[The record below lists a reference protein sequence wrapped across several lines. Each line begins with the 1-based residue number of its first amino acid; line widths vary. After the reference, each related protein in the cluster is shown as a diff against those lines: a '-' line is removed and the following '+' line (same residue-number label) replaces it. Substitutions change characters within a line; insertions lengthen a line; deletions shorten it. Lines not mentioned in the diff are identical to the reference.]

1 MDRIHSFTLALT
13 IAAAALATWF
23 GFRAINLSGLAGA
36 DIGTLFLTLIF
47 TALVIERAVEV
58 VANNRFMDLERIAA
72 REVRETRQAL
82 TLAEEAL
89 QREYDL
95 TIAVNAAPETRA
107 TLLGAKEEAAITIRE
122 DILVKRLA
130 LNQAKNDARPDLE
143 KLKHKKQRFTSSLA
157 TGLGLLAAMAGVR
170 ILGQF
175 LPLNDAQGIT
185 GPILEAKYQIELFR
199 FTDVAL
205 TAMLLAGGADAIHGL
220 VKDFLSKRTDVLAS

>member
-1 MDRIHSFTLALT
+1 MDRIHSFTLVLT
-13 IAAAALATWF
+13 IAAAIFATWF

-58 VANNRFMDLERIAA
+58 VANNRFMDLERKAA

-89 QREYDL
+89 QREYNL
-95 TIAVNAAPETRA
+95 TIAVDSAPETRA
-107 TLLGAKEEAAITIRE
+107 KLLNAKEEAAIEIRE
-122 DILVKRLA
+122 DIRARRLS
-130 LNQAKNDARPDLE
+130 LNQAKNAARPRLE
-143 KLKHKKQRFTSSLA
+143 ELRHQKQRFTSSLA

-175 LPLNDAQGIT
+175 LPLNEAKEIT
-185 GPILEAKYQIELFR
+185 GPILEANYQIELFR

-220 VKDFLSKRTDVLAS
+220 LKDFLSKRTDVLDS